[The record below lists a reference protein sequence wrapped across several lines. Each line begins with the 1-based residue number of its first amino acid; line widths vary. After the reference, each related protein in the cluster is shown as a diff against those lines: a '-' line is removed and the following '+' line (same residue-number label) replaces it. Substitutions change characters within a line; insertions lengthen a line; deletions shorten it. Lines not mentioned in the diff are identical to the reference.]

1 MYQQPE
7 LLFDERSVNIT
18 WDVSMYANAS
28 DENLIPFTIIPEMR
42 VVILRDI
49 NNVSVCQNR
58 Q

>member
-49 NNVSVCQNR
+49 NNVSVRQNR